1 VTVRRVSGRDL
12 AESEGEGL
20 SGGQGG
26 AAVVSGFET
35 VVADLGAGGGGQCP
49 GIRGRARLGAWC
61 RWHRGRRQ
69 RHRGGSRR
77 GHGGLP
83 RLPPGLGRTGGAKGI
98 REDAFAAL
106 AGTASSRRHPVARAL
121 AATPS
126 RAGRRTRS
134 GDATSAGRVRAGR
147 PAPMTS
153 DERAMLQA
161 APHRHT
167 HRGAF
172 EPGPLPGDLL
182 ARGKTTAGSDLAAR
196 RTPVSGPGHS
206 RRALRER
213 GRGVPGAP
221 GGPVAACNWRPPG

>member
-1 VTVRRVSGRDL
+1 MRQARGSRALVSGGKARSAPGHFPDSARGQVTVRRVSGRDL

-35 VVADLGAGGGGQCP
+35 VVADLGADGGGQCP

-134 GDATSAGRVRAGR
+134 GDATSAG
-147 PAPMTS
+147 
-153 DERAMLQA
+153 
-161 APHRHT
+161 
-167 HRGAF
+167 
-172 EPGPLPGDLL
+172 
-182 ARGKTTAGSDLAAR
+182 
-196 RTPVSGPGHS
+196 
-206 RRALRER
+206 
-213 GRGVPGAP
+213 PGA
-221 GGPVAACNWRPPG
+221 GGPPGAHDIR